1 MTIITTLSI
10 PPDGKNGL
18 FIGPFARLDRMERPS
33 VDSPEWR
40 IGSGSSTVR
49 RQAVTGR
56 TRAVRAEPGA
66 MPRPLPALSEPDLER
81 EMLRKSVGALRAD
94 RTRCAD
100 CGRTPLVGEQVHV
113 YARGAVVCELCRL
126 TRRDAPER
134 SYPVAHS
141 ERGQAVRVRD
151 RRAP

>member
-1 MTIITTLSI
+1 
-10 PPDGKNGL
+10 
-18 FIGPFARLDRMERPS
+18 
-33 VDSPEWR
+33 
-40 IGSGSSTVR
+40 
-49 RQAVTGR
+49 
-56 TRAVRAEPGA
+56 

-81 EMLRKSVGALRAD
+81 EMLRKSVGALRAQ
-94 RTRCAD
+94 RACCAD

-141 ERGQAVRVRD
+141 ERGQAVRLRV
-151 RRAP
+151 RRAT

>member
-1 MTIITTLSI
+1 M
-10 PPDGKNGL
+10 
-18 FIGPFARLDRMERPS
+18 
-33 VDSPEWR
+33 
-40 IGSGSSTVR
+40 
-49 RQAVTGR
+49 
-56 TRAVRAEPGA
+56 RAEPGA

-81 EMLRKSVGALRAD
+81 EMLRKSVGALRAE
-94 RTRCAD
+94 RARCAD

-113 YARGAVVCELCRL
+113 YARGALVCELCRL

-134 SYPVAHS
+134 SHPVAHS

>member
-1 MTIITTLSI
+1 MSSLDNQLEALELLILRR
-10 PPDGKNGL
+10 GVW
-18 FIGPFARLDRMERPS
+18 ARE
-33 VDSPEWR
+33 
-40 IGSGSSTVR
+40 
-49 RQAVTGR
+49 
-56 TRAVRAEPGA
+56 
-66 MPRPLPALSEPDLER
+66 
-81 EMLRKSVGALRAD
+81 AD
-94 RTRCAD
+94 RSRCAD

-141 ERGQAVRVRD
+141 ERGQAVRLRD